1 MSHFYNCDETEPFLT
16 KANTPPQARKIGAY
30 PSVTT
35 VMGIIK
41 DPFLDGIWSPSKY
54 IELAREFPL
63 AEREEIETRKY
74 GMRVSPVDG
83 EEITSSE
90 FGTTVH
96 GRLEDH
102 TNSIIATRSPAK
114 MDSEWDSWAEPF
126 LKHINDNNI
135 EAVASEFIAWD
146 DEIKVAGSVDFIGR
160 LPDGKYYMADYKC
173 RDCKGRGG
181 KFYEKKDCTQLAIES
196 WMLARMWDLEYLPT
210 IVSVCIDVG
219 TKKHYHK
226 EWTWKQMQK
235 GIERFKLTAELYWMD
250 FMNP

>member
-1 MSHFYNCDETEPFLT
+1 MSHFYNCDEAEPFLT
-16 KANTPPQARKIGAY
+16 KASTPPQARKIGAY

-41 DPFLDGIWSPSKY
+41 DPFLDGIWSPEQY
-54 IELAREFPL
+54 IRLAREFPY
-63 AEREEIETRKY
+63 ASQRDIERLKY
-74 GMRVSPVDG
+74 GMRTSPVDG
-83 EEITSSE
+83 KEITSSE

-114 MDSEWDSWAEPF
+114 MDSVWDAWAEPF
-126 LKHINDNNI
+126 LKHVKDSDI
-135 EAVASEFIAWD
+135 EPVASEFIAWD
-146 DEIKVAGSVDFIGR
+146 DEIKVAGSVDFIGK

-173 RDCKGRGG
+173 RDCKGKGG

-196 WMLARMWDLEYLPT
+196 WMLSRMWELEYLPT

-219 TKKHYHK
+219 TQKHYHK

-235 GIERFKLTAELYWMD
+235 GIERFKLTSEIYWMD

>member
-1 MSHFYNCDETEPFLT
+1 MSHFYNCDKEPFLT
-16 KANTPPQARKIGAY
+16 KASTPSQAKKVGAF

-41 DPFLDGIWSPSKY
+41 DPFLDGIWSPEQY
-54 IELAREFPL
+54 IKLAREFPD
-63 AEREEIETRKY
+63 ASQREIETRKY
-74 GMRVSPVDG
+74 GMRISPIDG

-102 TNSIIATRSPAK
+102 TNAIIANKKPK
-114 MDSEWDSWAEPF
+114 LDSQWDHWAEPF
-126 LKHINDNNI
+126 LKYIKDENI
-135 EAVASEFIAWD
+135 EPIASELITWD
-146 DEIKVAGSVDFIGR
+146 DEIKVAGSVDFIGK
-160 LPDGKYYMADYKC
+160 LPDGKYFMADYKC

-210 IVSVCIDVG
+210 IMSVCVDIG

-235 GIERFKLTAELYWMD
+235 GIERFKLTAEIYWMD
-250 FMNP
+250 FMNI